1 MRARTGESFM
11 GGRKPTVSDSEIL
24 AIFADTED
32 PVLSAPE
39 VAESVSIGSQ
49 GTYQRLKEL
58 HDRGFLATKKVGQGR
73 AWWLTEEGQKF
84 LDASNPEDFD
94 FEG

>member
-1 MRARTGESFM
+1 MGGRTGETFM

-24 AIFADTED
+24 AIFADSED

-39 VAESVSIGSQ
+39 VAENVSIGSQ

-58 HDRGFLATKKVGQGR
+58 HDRGLLATKKVGQGR
-73 AWWLTEEGQKF
+73 AWWLTPEGRTFLEET
-84 LDASNPEDFD
+84 DI
-94 FEG
+94 